1 MKKSFILVVI
11 LNLLATSVIASQA
24 LWREDK
30 NAHAF
35 CNSINE
41 TVCTVVVGDVY
52 TDVSVI
58 ENKNIGK
65 LGITPKDK
73 YEKVITFPSKWLRSN
88 SDGDLVEFTTQA
100 WLQGKKHTISGM
112 VFVDSNGKYVHQ

>member
-1 MKKSFILVVI
+1 MKKSAITIVLPY
-11 LNLLATSVIASQA
+11 LLATTVSASQA

-30 NAHAF
+30 NAQAF
-35 CNSINE
+35 CNSRNE
-41 TVCTVVVGDVY
+41 TVCTVIVGDVH

-65 LGITPKDK
+65 LGSTLKEK
-73 YEKVITFPSKWLRSN
+73 YEKVITFPSKWLRST
-88 SDGDLVEFTTQA
+88 SDGDVVEFTTQV
-100 WLQGKKHTISGM
+100 WLQGKKYTINGV